1 MSLLQKYREDTA
13 RWTES
18 AFQPANNKERADY
31 DANEQT
37 RLKVILELQYDLKDS
52 DLELVRFLFSQ
63 EIAAR
68 RHDSFQGCGEALSL
82 GAYLLARFRDP
93 VDIPL
98 FVQAKF
104 ANFDTFCG
112 FSSEYI
118 FFALREQT
126 ESYLEANFPKVL
138 QQLKENDRSLTVPED
153 LDQWWQSVV
162 RTYPDSEKHESLYSL
177 YERSLLLDK
186 PEKAL
191 HYFEQWLAKEPESE
205 SKLQRMRYEYRQ
217 LGKFEQ
223 AAAAT
228 RLLLDQKETLLDQT
242 SLSSDLVELYCQA
255 ELFDEA
261 LAMARHLDKLL
272 ARFDKWIGYG
282 LGRMAI
288 HNVFKLALAHPDLQA
303 ARATFAL
310 ADSWFARSNDL
321 PFVGRESA
329 MQAAERCGLAE
340 KTAFYRELALQE
352 RARIDDD
359 LSRIK

>member
-1 MSLLQKYREDTA
+1 MSLLQRYREDTA
-13 RWTES
+13 LWKEI
-18 AFQPANNKERADY
+18 AFCPANNEERADY

-52 DLELVRFLFSQ
+52 DIELLRFLFSQ

-68 RHDSFQGCGEALSL
+68 EYDSFQGFGEALSL

-98 FVQAKF
+98 FVRAKF

-126 ESYLEANFPKVL
+126 EPYLEANFPEAL
-138 QQLKENDRSLTVPED
+138 QQIKDNGRSLTVPEN
-153 LDQWWQSVV
+153 LDQWWQALA
-162 RTYPDSEKHESLYSL
+162 RAYPASEEQESLLSL
-177 YERSLLLDK
+177 YERSLMLDE

-191 HYFEQWLAKEPESE
+191 HYLETWIAQEPESE
-205 SKLQRMRYEYRQ
+205 SKLQKMRYAYRQ

-228 RLLLDQKETLLDQT
+228 RSLLDQKETLWDQT
-242 SLSSDLVELYCQA
+242 SLSDDLVELYCQA
-255 ELFDEA
+255 GLFNEA
-261 LAMARHLDKLL
+261 LTMARQLDILISS
-272 ARFDKWIGYG
+272 FDKWIGYG
-282 LGRMAI
+282 LGRKAI

-303 ARATFAL
+303 AREAFTL
-310 ADSWFARSNDL
+310 ADSWFAKSNDL
-321 PFVGRESA
+321 PFVGREA
-329 MQAAERCGLAE
+329 AVQAAERCDLEG
-340 KTAFYRELALQE
+340 KTAFYRELARQE
-352 RARIDDD
+352 RARIDAM
-359 LSRIK
+359 L

>member
-1 MSLLQKYREDTA
+1 MSLLQRYREDTA
-13 RWTES
+13 LWTEI
-18 AFQPANNKERADY
+18 AFRPAHNEERADY

-63 EIAAR
+63 EVAAR
-68 RHDSFQGCGEALSL
+68 EHDSFQGGSVTLSL
-82 GAYLLARFRDP
+82 GAYLLARFRSP

-104 ANFDTFCG
+104 ANFDTACG

-126 ESYLEANFPKVL
+126 EPYLEANFPKAL
-138 QQLKENDRSLTVPED
+138 QQIKENGRSLAVPEN
-153 LDQWWQSVV
+153 LDQWWQSLA
-162 RTYPDSEKHESLYSL
+162 RAYPDSEDQESLYSL
-177 YERSLLLDK
+177 YERSLLLEE

-191 HYFEQWLAKEPESE
+191 HYFELWLVQEPESE
-205 SKLQRMRYEYRQ
+205 SKLQRMRYEYRE

-228 RLLLDQKETLLDQT
+228 RSLLDQEDTLWDQT
-242 SLSSDLVELYCQA
+242 SLSRDLVELYCQA

-261 LAMARHLDKLL
+261 LAMARHLDTLL
-272 ARFDKWIGYG
+272 SSSDEWIGYG

-288 HNVFKLALAHPDLQA
+288 ESVFKLALIHPDLHA
-303 ARATFAL
+303 AREAFAL
-310 ADSWFARSNDL
+310 ADSWLAMSNDL
-321 PFVGRESA
+321 PLIGREAA
-329 MQAAERCGLAE
+329 MQAAERCGLEE
-340 KTAFYRELALQE
+340 KTAFYKELAQQE
-352 RARIDDD
+352 RARIDAM
-359 LSRIK
+359 LK